1 MKKYFVLLFIAFL
14 VVVLGCSDEM
24 VNGNETENNLNISDP
39 VIGGQVDTFIPQ
51 WYRVPHKDVVLQVP
65 DHLLYNRTRHPGEP
79 IRDSSLVLNSR
90 FVMSADRIYLSDF
103 SGMNIYA
110 FDFDGMMI
118 EEERMSR
125 PSLSVRPPKNDRP
138 DISFRST
145 RDQAHGLIISD
156 DGNMISQIITAE
168 GENLV
173 TWFIQPDDEHQHEKF
188 QPARD
193 GDTAPVFYMNG
204 LMYTLETGLENHLPD
219 FILYGY
225 QIPSGFRIKTIE
237 LENDIIIDRPFFVT
251 PYAFVTEEHIYV
263 SYWHEENEENFNV
276 WTKDGK
282 HIGKCDVVR
291 DFESD
296 AEPPF
301 NEIHHRHLK
310 PFHYHHHSK
319 TLYAADDLAL
329 QSREHKYVLIAF
341 QQE

>member
-1 MKKYFVLLFIAFL
+1 MKKFFVLIPIAFL
-14 VVVLGCSDEM
+14 AFFLGCDEM
-24 VNGNETENNLNISDP
+24 DNGTEMDNGLDIIDD
-39 VIGGQVDTFIPQ
+39 VIDEQADTSIPQ
-51 WYRVPHKDVVLQVP
+51 WYRAPHKDIVLQVP

-79 IRDSSLVLNSR
+79 IRDSSLVLPSR

-103 SGMNIYA
+103 SGMNVHA
-110 FDFDGMMI
+110 FDFDGVMI
-118 EEERMSR
+118 EEEKMSR

-145 RDQAHGLIISD
+145 RDEAHGLIISD
-156 DGNMISQIITAE
+156 DSDLISQIITGE

-173 TWFIQPDDEHQHEKF
+173 TWFIQRGGEHQHKKF

-193 GDTAPVFYMNG
+193 GNIAPVFYMDG
-204 LMYTLETGLENHLPD
+204 LMYTLETGLENHLPN

-225 QIPSGFRIKTIE
+225 QIPSGFRIKTIG

-251 PYAFVTEEHIYV
+251 PYAFVTEAHIYV
-263 SYWHEENEENFNV
+263 SYWHEENGENFNV

-282 HIGKCDVVR
+282 HIGKCDVIHN
-291 DFESD
+291 FESD

-310 PFHYHHHSK
+310 PFHYHRHSK

-329 QSREHKYVLIAF
+329 QSKEHRYILIAF
-341 QQE
+341 QQK